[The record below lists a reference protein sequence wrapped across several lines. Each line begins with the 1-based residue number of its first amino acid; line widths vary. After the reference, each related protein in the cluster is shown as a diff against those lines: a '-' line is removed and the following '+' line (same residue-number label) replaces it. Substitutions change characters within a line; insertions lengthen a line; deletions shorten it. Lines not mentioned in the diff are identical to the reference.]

1 MKCNFKNKFLHQK
14 ESQINLINSFK
25 KNVLGQNY
33 SSILSKEEK
42 EKLLM
47 DFLKSQSYLAD

>member
-1 MKCNFKNKFLHQK
+1 MKCNFKNKFLKQK

-25 KNVLGQNY
+25 KNLLGNDY

-42 EKLLM
+42 ENLLL
-47 DFLKSQSYLAD
+47 DFLKKLELS